1 MRSPMLAIRR
11 LEKWS
16 TAERPR
22 GRACCATWSIARGW
36 RVRFPYLP
44 DNQTRSTR
52 TTRFIT
58 RRPALHR
65 PGNHRLFP
73 DLQLTLRAGRGG
85 LEYNSRNP
93 KLFPSKDVAL
103 DDRVRSLWLVR
114 AAATRSHR
122 TCSLVA
128 RRIHGQGCAGL

>member
-1 MRSPMLAIRR
+1 MHSRMLTIRR

-52 TTRFIT
+52 TTRLIT
-58 RRPALHR
+58 PRPDLHR
-65 PGNHRLFP
+65 PGNHRLSP

-85 LEYNSRNP
+85 LEDNSRNP

-103 DDRVRSLWLVR
+103 DDRDETLWLKRAATTRSLG
-114 AAATRSHR
+114 
-122 TCSLVA
+122 TCSLLA
-128 RRIHGQGCAGL
+128 GCLNG